1 MAEIDPQI
9 IADFNASLAAG
20 TMTMSTYNSS
30 IGVMSLQAKRAAE
43 KSAIFAQSLDRAAI
57 NYEGVI
63 KQASR
68 LKQSLEEDVR
78 SLRRHAVDSQDLADK
93 INELKDSVTRDI
105 SNGDLRKSVA
115 NQIDSLNRS
124 AGASEYFSK
133 ILQQSSPT
141 FAALGSGIGKLASDY
156 QSHGKGVGLATTV
169 FETAI
174 SAGGAAAKG
183 LSGPVGAAGSALM
196 MLPHPVAKIV
206 GGLGILAGGLLQGAA
221 ALSEVAKKAL
231 PFLKQELEANI
242 ASFQSLSSSGALFG
256 DGLTGMIKAAG
267 EAGLTVTQFDSVVK
281 TNSDS
286 LAQSGLGITEASKK
300 MGAALKAGG
309 DPMKKELLNL
319 GFSIEAQAGLVADTM
334 ARMRQT
340 GGPLQASNAEVAEQ
354 TKKYAD
360 NLRLI
365 SSITGEDAKAKY
377 KAAQDSANELAFQQK
392 LAGMDEIQRSNIID
406 SMANM
411 DAATKKA
418 VMETIIFEKA
428 VTTESA
434 GLMAQFPAFAQQ
446 VNESAAAIAD
456 GTASAKKQQDI
467 NAATQAEIAKQAQAA
482 TGLAQA
488 AFLGVGGAADS
499 LGKALSALNVANS
512 RQTKE
517 ATEAA
522 RAELEKQKQT
532 EDQRTSAMNDVIIA
546 TQMMALEIQ
555 SAILDS
561 GVMTGFAKTV
571 DTVTRELLGVIK
583 AFRDEFNKDGTATT
597 NRSLPGSL
605 ASRGGALT
613 SGNIARDLQGPQ
625 QEIEK
630 FGAMPAR
637 AKTPTELL
645 KENGLTTR
653 DVVGVKGNVITL
665 KDGRRIDTT
674 KGGFVNEQ
682 GEAVAPTAPTT
693 QTPTPP
699 EGQTPG
705 TAPVVPTT
713 PGTPRSEVPAS
724 PGQNRTARGRIRE
737 SLGAQIPA
745 GPTITEEQRAATTQ
759 RTAALGTEAPGD
771 LEAVKADA
779 QTSVQQTEKSV
790 KIMEHIA
797 QLMQA
802 QVELAESNQRTMEQ
816 IERHTQQ
823 TAVSM

>member
-1 MAEIDPQI
+1 MAEIDPKI
-9 IADFNASLAAG
+9 IDEFNASLAAG
-20 TMTMSTYNSS
+20 TMTQNTYNSS
-30 IGVMSLQAKRAAE
+30 MGVMALQAKKAAE
-43 KSAIFAQSLDRAAI
+43 KSAIFAQSLDRATV
-57 NYEGVI
+57 NNEGVI
-63 KQASR
+63 KQATK
-68 LKQSLEEDVR
+68 LKQSLEEDIK

-93 INELKDSVTRDI
+93 INELKNSVARDI
-105 SNGDLRKSVA
+105 NNPALAKSVA

-124 AGASEYFSK
+124 AGASESFSK
-133 ILQQSSPT
+133 ILQAVGPT

-156 QSHGKGVGLATTV
+156 QSHGKGIGLATTV
-169 FETAI
+169 FETAV

-183 LSGPVGAAGSALM
+183 LSGPVSAAGSALM
-196 MLPHPVAKIV
+196 GLPHPVAKVV

-267 EAGLTVTQFDSVVK
+267 EAGLTVTQFDGVVK
-281 TNSDS
+281 TNSES
-286 LAQSGLGITEASKK
+286 LAQSGLGITDASKK

-392 LAGMDEIQRSNIID
+392 LAGMDEKQRSSIID

-418 VMETIIFEKA
+418 VMETVIFGQA

-434 GLMAQFPAFAQQ
+434 GLMAQIPAFAQR
-446 VNESAAAIAD
+446 VIESAAAIAD

-467 NAATQAEIAKQAQAA
+467 NAATQADIAKQAQAA

-488 AFLGVGGAADS
+488 AFLGVGGAADT

-517 ATEAA
+517 ATESA

-532 EDQRTSAMNDVIIA
+532 EDERTSAMNDVIIA

-561 GVMTGFAKTV
+561 GVMTGFAKSV
-571 DTVTRELLGVIK
+571 DTVTRGLLGVIE
-583 AFRDEFNKDGTATT
+583 AFRGEFNKDRTATT
-597 NRSLPGSL
+597 NIPGSL
-605 ASRGGALT
+605 ASRGGTIT

-625 QEIEK
+625 QEVEK

-699 EGQTPG
+699 EGQTPD
-705 TAPVVPTT
+705 TAPVVPAT

-745 GPTITEEQRAATTQ
+745 GPTVTEEQRAATAQ
-759 RTAALGTEAPGD
+759 RTAAVVAEAPGN
-771 LEAVKADA
+771 LERVSADA
-779 QTSVQQTEKSV
+779 QTSVQQTEKTV